1 MTTTRQ
7 KRGLGQAGITLI
19 ELTIAA
25 AIAGMLALV
34 MSTMLTTYNRSMK
47 VAEEKAKAAGEGLL
61 GTRALWHDVRQAGI
75 SFNLLNE
82 IKDDSGTRNF
92 YDFLPDAPCASNCSR
107 TLTLTEANAKMFVMA
122 MTSDGLSA
130 PTPLAPG
137 HPSKGFYDQPAPVAP
152 ATTGTITFNATKFKT
167 EVNAADTV
175 GAATPGKKMWKAGRI
190 LRFYSPFYQRP
201 IPNSAPFMPNMSA
214 TPGLLSFIGVVNPAE
229 TAVSPLTA
237 AVATEMGIGTQ
248 RRSDMLSSDPDSVID
263 NVDEFF
269 RFLPPVGG
277 TGAFGL
283 VVPIDIVRYQIRNM
297 TYEGKQMPCLVRERH
312 NGTAFASARVI
323 AAPVESLVLFRETIT
338 VPSIKPSLKIA
349 KKAYRDIMRTQ

>member
-34 MSTMLTTYNRSMK
+34 MGTMLKTYNRSMK

-107 TLTLTEANAKMFVMA
+107 TLTLTQANAKSFVMA
-122 MTSDGLSA
+122 MTADGLSA

-137 HPSKGFYDQPAPVAP
+137 HPSKGFYDQPLPVAP
-152 ATTGTITFNATKFKT
+152 ATTGAITFNATKFRT
-167 EVNAADTV
+167 EVTAADPFGTSPV
-175 GAATPGKKMWKAGRI
+175 RKMWKAGRI

-201 IPNSAPFMPNMSA
+201 IPNTAPFMPNMSA
-214 TPGLLSFIGVVNPAE
+214 TPGLLSFIGIVNPAE
-229 TAVSPLTA
+229 TAISPLTT

-248 RRSDMLSSDPDSVID
+248 RRPDMLSSDSDSVID
-263 NVDEFF
+263 SVDEFF

-283 VVPIDIVRYQIRNM
+283 VVPIDIVRYQIRDM
-297 TYEGKQMPCLVRERH
+297 PFEGKQMPCLVRERH

-323 AAPVESLVLFRETIT
+323 AAPVESLVLFRDTIT

-349 KKAYRDIMRTQ
+349 RKAYRDIMRTQ